1 MYIYIERLS
10 IPGID
15 ESENEAIK
23 QCPVCTAVVK

>member
-1 MYIYIERLS
+1 VYIYIERLS

-23 QCPVCTAVVK
+23 